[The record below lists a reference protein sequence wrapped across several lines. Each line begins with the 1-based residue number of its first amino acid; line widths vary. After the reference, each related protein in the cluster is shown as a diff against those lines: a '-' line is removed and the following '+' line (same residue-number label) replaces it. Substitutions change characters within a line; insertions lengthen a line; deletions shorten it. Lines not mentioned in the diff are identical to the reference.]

1 MWDFVFFVG
10 GWENDLVKNDKF
22 YINQKFCDT
31 KDDILFDLSILD
43 KNYKSINIDKA
54 T

>member
-1 MWDFVFFVG
+1 
-10 GWENDLVKNDKF
+10 VKSDNF

-43 KNYKSINIDKA
+43 KDYKHINIDKA